1 MRQTHGRGEWR
12 TKRKGL
18 HHLGPTPGAG
28 EASEG
33 EVSIKKD
40 ARWERIRAQAL
51 ELAASGKFRYWHPI
65 EVALCKTFPANEVRF
80 AFDPEMRVQLDA
92 VCKVN
97 WTK

>member
-1 MRQTHGRGEWR
+1 MEWR
-12 TKRKGL
+12 CGGRSL
-18 HHLGPTPGAG
+18 SLSAASWPMPWAAAGAG
-28 EASEG
+28 KAVEG

-65 EVALCKTFPANEVRF
+65 EVVLCKTFPANEVRF
-80 AFDPEMRVQLDA
+80 AFDPEMRAQLDV
-92 VCKVN
+92 VCKEK